1 MYDVVIATFKVSET
15 RRWINRFF
23 YPIFLPLAFYAIL
36 GTIWCAALLLVLVLK
51 SIVSTIKDLLTMEP
65 FSRQT
70 GIHMNPTTKAI
81 EAA

>member
-1 MYDVVIATFKVSET
+1 MYDVVIATFKVSES
-15 RRWINRFF
+15 RRWINRFV
-23 YPIFLPLAFYAIL
+23 IQFLPLAFYAIL